1 MLGDPASALEELERL
16 TPASRSCRE
25 VLELE
30 WGIHAERADW
40 SAAAAVAGRLV
51 EQAPD
56 QTFGW
61 IHRAY
66 AVRRQAGGGL
76 DQAWVLLRPALERFP
91 QNPIVAYNLACYAAQ
106 MNQMEEAWS
115 LFQRALAVAP
125 KRAELLAMAL
135 ADHDLKPLWPRIC
148 SATQP

>member
-16 TPASRSCRE
+16 TPESRSSRE

-40 SAAAAVAGRLV
+40 SAAAAVAGRMV
-51 EQAPD
+51 EQVPD

-66 AVRRQAGGGL
+66 AVRRQPGGGL
-76 DQAWVLLRPALERFP
+76 DQAWALLRPALERFP
-91 QNPIVAYNLACYAAQ
+91 KNPIVAYNLACYAAQ

-115 LFQRALAVAP
+115 LFQRALAVSS

-148 SATQP
+148 TATKP